1 MKPIEEVLFRCSNWS
16 FNDTK
21 KGQHLPR
28 NGSSNKRITQEKLTG
43 LNANGNKV
51 KFEGKPEELSEQKR
65 DAPPELSETAKAF
78 VRKVC

>member
-1 MKPIEEVLFRCSNWS
+1 MFEWS

-28 NGSSNKRITQEKLTG
+28 NGSSNKRITQEKLNG

-51 KFEGKPEELSEQKR
+51 KFEGKPEELSELKNVMLHLNYLKQQKHLL
-65 DAPPELSETAKAF
+65 EKFGENEKGL
-78 VRKVC
+78 

>member
-1 MKPIEEVLFRCSNWS
+1 MFWNWS

-21 KGQHLPR
+21 TRDNIYPVMEA
-28 NGSSNKRITQEKLTG
+28 RIKELLQEKLTG

-51 KFEGKPEELSEQKR
+51 KSGTKTRRALLIKKR

-78 VRKVC
+78 VRKFG